1 MNKNEWVI
9 FNDELIQAKDVRID
23 PLSSSIQYGLNVF
36 EGMRVYC
43 EENNKFIVGINQ
55 HFARLKTSA
64 QAMHLKTYHSKGLL
78 LDWIN
83 DLVRLRILI
92 IKKQIW

>member
-43 EENNKFIVGINQ
+43 EENNKFIV
-55 HFARLKTSA
+55 AAPSRLF
-64 QAMHLKTYHSKGLL
+64 GLGP
-78 LDWIN
+78 
-83 DLVRLRILI
+83 LVFRTF
-92 IKKQIW
+92 